1 MKGFKSLEE
10 QIEILKNRGM
20 IITDK
25 ELARKKLQEN
35 NYYNIINGYKDIFI
49 DSTKLDEQFQTDVT
63 FEEIYA
69 LYSFDRTLRSTLLR
83 YIIELENILRS
94 LISYEF
100 AKVHGHDN
108 YLIFNNF
115 ETLTTLKNT
124 GIKNANLLIEE
135 RACKIQKLI
144 AEMQQDLAIATEK
157 SKYVK
162 HYVVKY
168 GYVPIW
174 VLVNSITLGRLS
186 KFFNLM
192 NQAERIEVSKKW
204 NIKEEDL
211 KQYIKILAMYRNQC
225 AHDERIYNY
234 NTEKISIADT
244 VYHSI
249 LKIPVINGRFEYGK
263 NDLFSLAIIFKVLLP
278 EDDFKTFVNKI
289 SGHLHS
295 LEKKMNPLRFN
306 EVREQMGFPI
316 NWFEI
321 KKS

>member
-1 MKGFKSLEE
+1 MKVFKTFDE
-10 QIEILKNRGM
+10 QLKILKERGM
-20 IITDK
+20 TIEDEEFVKT
-25 ELARKKLQEN
+25 KLQEN

-49 DSTKLDEQFQTDVT
+49 DSSEEEERFQLNVT

-115 ETLTTLKNT
+115 ETLTTLRNT
-124 GIKNANLLIEE
+124 GIAKAESLIEA

-157 SKYVK
+157 SQYVK

-174 VLVNSITLGRLS
+174 VLINSITLGRLS

-192 NQAERIEVSKKW
+192 NQSERVEVSKKW

-211 KQYIKILAMYRNQC
+211 RQYIKILAMYRNQC
-225 AHDERIYNY
+225 AHDERIYNFS
-234 NTEKISIADT
+234 TEKISISDT
-244 VYHSI
+244 SYHKK
-249 LKIPVINGRFEYGK
+249 LNIPIIDGRFAYGK
-263 NDLFSLAIIFKVLLP
+263 NDLFSLVIIFKILLP
-278 EDDFKTFVNKI
+278 EADFITFVNKV
-289 SGHLHS
+289 SGHLHA
-295 LEKKMNPLRFN
+295 LEKKMSSSRYN
-306 EVREQMGFPI
+306 EVRELMGFPI